1 MAAQICAHN
10 GVSEAVVRNWEDEFE
25 LVKPI
30 VTRVETGKTQAINS
44 SDSKTS

>member
-30 VTRVETGKTQAINS
+30 VTRVETGKTQANNNS
-44 SDSKTS
+44 YSKTG